1 MNLALETDQEYW
13 REENI
18 ETCFVDSIKNLVQGL
33 KANAI
38 IDIFFKKV
46 DVEYKKNIYMLFSV
60 QYNMLSRLSKNEPE
74 VINSSAN
81 FFDKLLEKYKD
92 NNTLSG
98 FFPR

>member
-46 DVEYKKNIYMLFSV
+46 DVEY
-60 QYNMLSRLSKNEPE
+60 
-74 VINSSAN
+74 
-81 FFDKLLEKYKD
+81 
-92 NNTLSG
+92 
-98 FFPR
+98 

>member
-1 MNLALETDQEYW
+1 
-13 REENI
+13 
-18 ETCFVDSIKNLVQGL
+18 
-33 KANAI
+33 
-38 IDIFFKKV
+38 
-46 DVEYKKNIYMLFSV
+46 
-60 QYNMLSRLSKNEPE
+60 MLSRLSKNEPE